1 MIFAVKDKKK
11 KKEKLTIDYSYL
23 SCEHHLA
30 MVGGLGLIPSGDV
43 LLVGLGGGPLA
54 TYIHKYIPKVGA
66 FSAHLAKVAPLLL
79 PCYLSHIL
87 LKQVAPLCLHGNHS

>member
-1 MIFAVKDKKK
+1 MILSNMITIFAVKDKKK

-30 MVGGLGLIPSGDV
+30 MVGGLGLIPSGDI

-66 FSAHLAKVAPLLL
+66 FVTPLAKVP
-79 PCYLSHIL
+79 IR
-87 LKQVAPLCLHGNHS
+87 QGVPLCCNENASWQLPS